1 MSPQAPR
8 SPSPTT
14 CRCRSSA
21 SASTRSRPSKPSRRS
36 PTPSPPAT
44 ATSTPPPPTSMKR
57 RHVRTRGGSGGR
69 RLTCPPRSSGVRD
82 KDAPV
87 RSPMS
92 RCRTGAHRRDR
103 ALHGAHQVGDMPRSV
118 PAPWPPGGARLPRRR
133 EGAGGRGRGAWRLY
147 ESGAPRER
155 STTATM
161 TRSSARYD
169 CIPHPD
175 VTWIPREQARATT
188 ARLTSQKPRAPTG
201 ERSEGRGP
209 APRFDRPPVTERR

>member
-1 MSPQAPR
+1 VTRHAPAAQA
-8 SPSPTT
+8 
-14 CRCRSSA
+14 A
-21 SASTRSRPSKPSRRS
+21 VQASTQLVRAGGRADSPRALPRVSSDRGEQVLDAREGVVRHASGMRPLGAGRDPFGAALSEHGGCSGGDIHWVEQPLD
-36 PTPSPPAT
+36 TVPAT
-44 ATSTPPPPTSMKR
+44 HVGGSG

-169 CIPHPD
+169 CIPHQ
-175 VTWIPREQARATT
+175 T
-188 ARLTSQKPRAPTG
+188 
-201 ERSEGRGP
+201 
-209 APRFDRPPVTERR
+209 